1 MPGAYQAVYDS
12 WLADPCAFWA
22 EAAAEVQ
29 WYEPWTTVLDDT
41 RPPFYRW
48 FAGGQLNSCYNAL
61 DYHVENGRAEQAA
74 LIHDS
79 PVTETIRQYSYRQLQ
94 DEVALLAGALVLKG
108 VEKGDR
114 VIIYMPMVPETV
126 MAMLACA
133 RIGAIHSVVF
143 GGFAADELAT
153 RIDDAKPKMILSA
166 SCGIE
171 VTRIV
176 EYKPLLD
183 RAIESAQCKPE
194 TCLILQRPQ
203 AVASLVDGRD
213 YDWQGALAA
222 AQPVPCVPLEATDPL
237 YILYTSGTTG
247 VPKGV
252 VRDNG
257 GHLVALKWS
266 MKNIYG
272 AQPGDVFW
280 SASDVGWIV
289 GHSYIVYAPLFHGC
303 TTVLYEGKPV
313 GTPDPGAF
321 WRVISQHKV
330 NVLFTAPTAFRAIK
344 REDPD
349 GEFIKR
355 HELDHLRAL
364 FLAGERC
371 DPDTLVWAQERIGV
385 PVIDHWWQTESG
397 WPIAANPIGIEMLP
411 IKPGSAAVAVPGHD
425 VRVLLDDGSEAAE
438 NEVGTVVV
446 KLPLPPGWL
455 FTLWNQGEH
464 FQKSY
469 LSAFDGYYLTAD
481 AGFKDE
487 DGYLSIMGRTDDII
501 NVAGH
506 RLSTGG
512 MEEVLA
518 AHADVAECAVLGVR
532 DDLKGEIPVGLVV
545 FKAGMTRT
553 RHEIIG
559 ELVTMVREGIGPVAA
574 FKKVAVVAQLPKT
587 RSGKILRGTIKSI
600 ADSKPYRMP
609 ATIDDPAVLQL
620 MEEAMASLGFGASE
634 TFRALV
640 VTEKE
645 PKTFVRNIETRS
657 TADLPAGD
665 VLIRVHY
672 SSLNYKDA
680 MSASGIPGVTRRYP
694 HTPGIDV
701 AGVVA
706 RSNCEAFAVGDEV
719 VAIGNDLGM
728 NTAGGFGEYVRVP
741 ASWVVQ
747 LPKTL
752 TAHEAMTC
760 GTAGF
765 TAAMCVD
772 KIVAHGITPEDGDIL
787 VTGAT
792 GGVGSF
798 AVALLAKLGYKVVAA
813 TGKSESAGD
822 YLLGL
827 GAERLIS
834 REEAT
839 DGSGRPLLRSLWAG
853 VVDCVG
859 DVMLASALKATKRNA
874 VVAICGL
881 VASADL
887 HTTVLPFILRGVT
900 MVGVDSADLSLEER
914 QRIWQLL
921 AHEWK
926 LDTSAMLAREVT
938 LEELEPEID
947 RILQGGQTGRVVV
960 RLK

>member
-1 MPGAYQAVYDS
+1 MPGAYQAVYQS
-12 WLADPCAFWA
+12 WMEDPQGFWA
-22 EAAAEVQ
+22 RAAADVQ
-29 WYEPWTTVLDDT
+29 WYEPWTKVLDDA

-48 FAGGQLNSCYNAL
+48 FTGGQLNTCYNAL
-61 DYHVENGRAEQAA
+61 DYHVENGRGEQPA
-74 LIHDS
+74 LIYDS
-79 PVTETIRQYSYRQLQ
+79 PVTDTISQYSYRQLR
-94 DEVALLAGALVLKG
+94 DEVARLAGALVQNG

-153 RIDDAKPKMILSA
+153 RIDDAKPKLILSA

-171 VTRIV
+171 VKRVV

-183 RAIESAQCKPE
+183 RAIESAQFKPDR
-194 TCLILQRPQ
+194 CLILQRPQ
-203 AVASLVDGRD
+203 AAAGLVPGRD
-213 YDWQGALAA
+213 YDWQEALSA
-222 AQPVPCVPLEATDPL
+222 AQPVPCVPLAATDPL

-247 VPKGV
+247 IPKGV

-266 MKNIYG
+266 MKHIYG
-272 AQPGDVFW
+272 AEPGDVFW
-280 SASDVGWIV
+280 AASDVGWIV

-303 TTVLYEGKPV
+303 TTILYEGKPV

-321 WRVISQHKV
+321 WRVISQHEV
-330 NVLFTAPTAFRAIK
+330 NVLFTAPTALRAIK
-344 REDPD
+344 RDDPE

-355 HELDHLRAL
+355 HDLGQFQAL

-371 DPDTLVWAQERIGV
+371 DPDTLIWAQEKLGV

-411 IKPGSAAVAVPGHD
+411 IKPGSTAVAMPGHD
-425 VRVLLDDGSEAAE
+425 VRVLLDDGSEAAD

-455 FTLWNQGEH
+455 PTLWNKDEH
-464 FQKSY
+464 FQQSY

-545 FKAGMTRT
+545 LKAGVT
-553 RHEIIG
+553 RHRDEIVG
-559 ELVTMVREGIGPVAA
+559 ELVSMVRERIGPVAA
-574 FKKVAVVAQLPKT
+574 FKKAAVVTQLPKT

-600 ADSKPYRMP
+600 ADNTPYRLP
-609 ATIDDPAVLQL
+609 ATIDDPAVLQQ
-620 MEEAMASLGFGASE
+620 MEEAMASLGFGASQ

-640 VTEKE
+640 ITEKE
-645 PKTFVRNIETRS
+645 PKTFVRTIETRS

-680 MSASGIPGVTRRYP
+680 LSASGIPGVTRSYP
-694 HTPGIDV
+694 HTPGIDA

-706 RSNCEAFAVGDEV
+706 RSNCEAFRIGDEV
-719 VAIGNDLGM
+719 VTIGNDLGM

-747 LPKTL
+747 LPKSL
-752 TAHEAMTC
+752 TAHEAMTY

-765 TAAMCVD
+765 TAAMSVD
-772 KIVAHGITPEDGDIL
+772 KIVAHGVKPEDGEIL

-798 AVALLAKLGYKVVAA
+798 AVALLAQLGYTVVAA
-813 TGKSESAGD
+813 TGKSESAAD

-827 GAERLIS
+827 GADTLMS
-834 REEAT
+834 RDEAT
-839 DGSGRPLLRSLWAG
+839 DESGRPLLKSRWAG

-859 DVMLASALKATKRNA
+859 GVMLDSALKATKRGA
-874 VVAICGL
+874 VVVICGL

-900 MVGVDSADLSLEER
+900 MIGVDSAQIPLEER

-921 AHEWK
+921 AQEWR
-926 LDTSAMLAREVT
+926 LDTTAVLAREVS
-938 LEELEPEID
+938 LDDLEPEID
-947 RILQGGQTGRVVV
+947 RMLQGEQTGRVVV